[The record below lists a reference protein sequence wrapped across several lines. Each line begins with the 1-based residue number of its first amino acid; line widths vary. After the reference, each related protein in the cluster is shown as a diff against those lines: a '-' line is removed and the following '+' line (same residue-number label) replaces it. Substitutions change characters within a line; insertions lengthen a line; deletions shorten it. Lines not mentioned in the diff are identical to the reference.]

1 MSHDLLKMVSDE
13 NAMAQMPLV
22 TLVDYTK
29 NIQAFGKGIAEFA
42 GLQVISYLNQ
52 YKLRV
57 YNNSF

>member
-1 MSHDLLKMVSDE
+1 MVSDE

-42 GLQVISYLNQ
+42 GLQVISIQ

-57 YNNSF
+57 CNNSC